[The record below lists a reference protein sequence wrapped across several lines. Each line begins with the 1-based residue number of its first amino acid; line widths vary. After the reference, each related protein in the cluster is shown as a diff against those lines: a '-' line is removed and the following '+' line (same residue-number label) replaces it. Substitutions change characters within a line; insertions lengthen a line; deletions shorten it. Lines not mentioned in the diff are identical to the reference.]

1 LAPAWASVLK
11 SATSPPPEGKYDGGK
26 YDGGKAEAKP
36 DGATAKGKYEGE
48 SPKRPLPS
56 VPKGRSQ
63 SAKRGNHSPVRK
75 PDGSSSGSATRS
87 GGLLPPALTEAKR
100 TSRSAERQPL
110 ASAGSAGSAGTS
122 GRAPFARPA
131 AALGSP
137 DKSSHRAATRGQV
150 YEAARAAE
158 LATVSLAT
166 GDDLLPSLAHA
177 RRTSEQRAGD
187 VTEVRDFRLTSPRL
201 SLSLSLLF
209 FLVVCCIVDFCV
221 YSSFFFGLLEY
232 F

>member
-26 YDGGKAEAKP
+26 AEAKT

-48 SPKRPLPS
+48 SPKRPPPS

-75 PDGSSSGSATRS
+75 PDGGSIGSATRS

-137 DKSSHRAATRGQV
+137 DEGSHRAATRAQV
-150 YEAARAAE
+150 YDAARAAE
-158 LATVSLAT
+158 LAAASLAT

-187 VTEVRDFRLTSPRL
+187 VTEVRVLRFTSPRL
-201 SLSLSLLF
+201 SLSLSR
-209 FLVVCCIVDFCV
+209 
-221 YSSFFFGLLEY
+221 SFFFGRLLY
-232 F
+232 C